1 MFVCF
6 FMHVIT
12 QYSNIH
18 VYIYIHTYIFYYI
31 QPKKLWSQLSI
42 FNPGHPMDNGQV
54 FLRLDGHVGTTTWLF
69 VLAGGSFQMKERNT
83 SSIMSYLL

>member
-1 MFVCF
+1 
-6 FMHVIT
+6 
-12 QYSNIH
+12 
-18 VYIYIHTYIFYYI
+18 
-31 QPKKLWSQLSI
+31 
-42 FNPGHPMDNGQV
+42 MDNGQV